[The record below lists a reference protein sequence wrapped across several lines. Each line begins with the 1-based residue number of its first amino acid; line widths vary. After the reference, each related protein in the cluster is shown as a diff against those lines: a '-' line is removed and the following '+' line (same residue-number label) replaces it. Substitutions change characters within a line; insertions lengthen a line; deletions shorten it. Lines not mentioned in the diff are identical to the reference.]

1 MNNISSNYDEYYND
15 YFKNL
20 ITEIN
25 DLEAVKKRVNE
36 NLKNKVKYSSVLNNH
51 IIFSFNYNVIE
62 NYPLIEKLLIE
73 YLSEFQHGH
82 FHDNPILVYYD
93 KSKNFDFLKNNFPT
107 EITDLFWALIN
118 YLIDNNEHQSFVEE
132 KLLNKI
138 DITQNYDEKL
148 RIISNLLKIN
158 SKNALLKF
166 YETLDFIKK
175 EGVNGQFRHYDYN
188 TSIYKYENEEI
199 ETAIKIIELT
209 FQFEFD
215 NFDNPRREII
225 AYLKRMIIRNKENY
239 NKIKSLIENLINDK
253 KGALENIQFLEFDL
267 NDFKETFYSNYKSNY
282 TLKDALKIIS
292 KIEN

>member
-1 MNNISSNYDEYYND
+1 M
-15 YFKNL
+15 
-20 ITEIN
+20 
-25 DLEAVKKRVNE
+25 R
-36 NLKNKVKYSSVLNNH
+36 KVTNQIYH
-51 IIFSFNYNVIE
+51 
-62 NYPLIEKLLIE
+62 
-73 YLSEFQHGH
+73 
-82 FHDNPILVYYD
+82 
-93 KSKNFDFLKNNFPT
+93 
-107 EITDLFWALIN
+107 
-118 YLIDNNEHQSFVEE
+118 
-132 KLLNKI
+132 
-138 DITQNYDEKL
+138 KL

-209 FQFEFD
+209 VQFEFD